1 VPVITRRERA
11 VAVTAITLMAGGIL
25 ALILGALIEAPAI
38 VIGAL
43 AVIACGAGMAFG
55 IVFLGSARDGDRP
68 EHQRNQA

>member
-1 VPVITRRERA
+1 
-11 VAVTAITLMAGGIL
+11 MAGGIL

-55 IVFLGSARDGDRP
+55 LVFLGSARDGDRP